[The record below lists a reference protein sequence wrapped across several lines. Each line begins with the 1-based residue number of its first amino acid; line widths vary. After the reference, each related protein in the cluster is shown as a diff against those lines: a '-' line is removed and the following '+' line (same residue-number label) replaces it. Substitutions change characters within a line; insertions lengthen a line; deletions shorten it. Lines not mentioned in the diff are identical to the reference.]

1 MCGTCSRAREVPVA
15 HALRSQ
21 GAPQPA
27 PLRDAL
33 HPLGLPN
40 LSTLKQQRVDAAN
53 TVYRHAVRLLHA
65 LFRVGAFITLENPL
79 RSWLVL
85 ATLVKQYAREHKC
98 PEFAEWYFCFH
109 PVEFDF
115 CMHGGTVP
123 SQPSCWC
130 RPDSLSHWGL
140 CATSPTT
147 MSHGQLSV
155 DLISGFFLLQ
165 RKLNILQCS
174 VIDMLNVQVQ
184 WSLLMHWS
192 ITQNFF
198 DCNL

>member
-1 MCGTCSRAREVPVA
+1 MPVA

-21 GAPQPA
+21 GALQPA

-40 LSTLKQQRVDAAN
+40 LSTLNQQRVDAAN

-65 LFRVGAFITLENPL
+65 LFRVGAFITLEIL
-79 RSWLVL
+79 TIVLWTVL

-98 PEFAEWYFCFH
+98 PEFAEWYFVFTPWNLIFACT
-109 PVEFDF
+109 EE
-115 CMHGGTVP
+115 TLP

-140 CATSPTT
+140 CATSP
-147 MSHGQLSV
+147 QP
-155 DLISGFFLLQ
+155 
-165 RKLNILQCS
+165 
-174 VIDMLNVQVQ
+174 
-184 WSLLMHWS
+184 
-192 ITQNFF
+192 
-198 DCNL
+198 